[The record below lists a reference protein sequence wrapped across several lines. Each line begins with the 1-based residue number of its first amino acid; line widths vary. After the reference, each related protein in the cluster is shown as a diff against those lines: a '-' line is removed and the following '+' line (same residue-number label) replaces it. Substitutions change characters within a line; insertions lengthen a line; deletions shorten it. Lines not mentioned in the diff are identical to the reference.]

1 MVVTPALFAA
11 NLVVAR
17 WAESA
22 ALPPLFL
29 AFGRWALAFALL
41 LPAVGPRL
49 WAHRHAIMA
58 HFPRLMLLAALG
70 MGLAVG
76 PQYIGARHTGAANI
90 AIIFAACPA
99 LVMLLETLVWKA
111 PLSRRQAGGMLLAIL
126 GVLVV
131 LSKGDASALGGMAFG
146 TGDLWVVLA
155 ASGWVLYTVLG
166 KRMPLP
172 PLPSIVKLAA
182 LIGGG
187 ALVLAPFAVLEAS
200 LGNVANF
207 GDPRLYIA
215 LAFLAVVPS
224 LGAYFCF
231 DRLISMA
238 GPARAS
244 MSLYLSR
251 CSRPW
256 PPGRC
261 WAKRRTCTTPSASAS
276 SSAASRWRPHGAVKQ
291 ASRAGRR
298 MVGSSIMNDPT
309 ARPEPARLHAFRPQK
324 APPETR

>member
-1 MVVTPALFAA
+1 MLVTPALFAA
-11 NLVVAR
+11 NLLVAR

-22 ALPPLFL
+22 ALPPLLL

-49 WAHRHAIMA
+49 WALRHLVMA
-58 HFPRLMLLAALG
+58 NFPRLILLAGLG

-76 PQYIGARHTGAANI
+76 PQYIGARHTSAANI

-111 PLSRRQAGGMLLAIL
+111 PLSRQGTAGMLLAIA

-131 LSKGDASALGGMAFG
+131 LARGDVGALGGLAFG
-146 TGDLWVVLA
+146 SGDLWVVLA
-155 ASGWVLYTVLG
+155 ACGWALYTVLG
-166 KRMPLP
+166 KRLPLP
-172 PLPSIVKLAA
+172 HLPSTVKLMA

-200 LGNVANF
+200 LGNVADV
-207 GDPRLYIA
+207 GDPRLYLA
-215 LAFLAVVPS
+215 LGFLAVVPS

-231 DRLISMA
+231 DRLVAIA

-244 MSLYLSR
+244 LSVYLI
-251 CSRPW
+251 PVF
-256 PPGRC
+256 
-261 WAKRRTCTTPSASAS
+261 ATLA
-276 SSAASRWRPHGAVKQ
+276 
-291 ASRAGRR
+291 
-298 MVGSSIMNDPT
+298 
-309 ARPEPARLHAFRPQK
+309 ARPLLGEAPRLYHAAGFGIILGGVVLGSR
-324 APPETR
+324 RRG

>member
-1 MVVTPALFAA
+1 MLVTPMFFAA
-11 NLVVAR
+11 NLLVAR

-41 LPAVGPRL
+41 LPVAGPRL
-49 WAHRHAIMA
+49 WSLRHLIMA
-58 HFPRLMLLAALG
+58 NFPRLILLAGLG

-76 PQYIGARHTGAANI
+76 PQYIGARHTSAANI

-99 LVMLLETLVWKA
+99 LVMLLETLIWKA
-111 PLSRRQAGGMLLAIL
+111 PLPRRHAAGMLLAVG

-131 LSKGDASALGGMAFG
+131 LSKGELAALGGLAFG
-146 TGDLWVVLA
+146 AGDLWVVLA
-155 ASGWVLYTVLG
+155 ACGWALYTVLG
-166 KRMPLP
+166 KRLPLP
-172 PLPSIVKLAA
+172 HLPGIVKLAA

-207 GDPRLYIA
+207 TDPRLYIA
-215 LAFLAVVPS
+215 LAFLATVPS

-231 DRLISMA
+231 DRLVAIA

-244 MSLYLSR
+244 LSVYLIPLFATLAAWPLLGEAPRLYHAAGFGIIL
-251 CSRPW
+251 
-256 PPGRC
+256 GGVLL
-261 WAKRRTCTTPSASAS
+261 AARR
-276 SSAASRWRPHGAVKQ
+276 
-291 ASRAGRR
+291 RR
-298 MVGSSIMNDPT
+298 
-309 ARPEPARLHAFRPQK
+309 
-324 APPETR
+324 

>member
-1 MVVTPALFAA
+1 MLVTPALFAA

-29 AFGRWALAFALL
+29 AFGRWALAFAIL
-41 LPAVGPRL
+41 LPTVGPRL
-49 WAHRHAIMA
+49 WALRATIMA
-58 HFPRLMLLAALG
+58 NFPRLMLLAGLG
-70 MGLAVG
+70 MGMAVG
-76 PQYIGARHTGAANI
+76 PQYIGARHTSAANI

-111 PLSRRQAGGMLLAIL
+111 PLARRQAGGMLLAIG

-131 LSKGDASALGGMAFG
+131 LSKGDIAALGGLAFG

-155 ASGWVLYTVLG
+155 ACGWALYTVLG
-166 KRMPLP
+166 KRLPLP
-172 PLPSIVKLAA
+172 ALPSTVKLAA

-200 LGNVANF
+200 LGDVANF
-207 GDPRLYIA
+207 HDPRLYIA

-231 DRLISMA
+231 DRLVAIA

-244 MSLYLSR
+244 LSVYLIPLFATLAAWPLLGEAPRLYH
-251 CSRPW
+251 
-256 PPGRC
+256 
-261 WAKRRTCTTPSASAS
+261 
-276 SSAASRWRPHGAVKQ
+276 AAGFAIILGGV
-291 ASRAGRR
+291 AFAAGRR
-298 MVGSSIMNDPT
+298 
-309 ARPEPARLHAFRPQK
+309 RP
-324 APPETR
+324 